1 MNETNLVQ
9 SVDRALRII
18 EFLAEN
24 PTGAGITEISKSLG
38 LSKGTVH
45 RLISTLKER
54 DFAYQSSNTE
64 LYRLSYKILYLY
76 NCISNNIDMFKVSR
90 PIIRKFADKVDA
102 SVHLATLDEKRSN
115 IVYIDRIE
123 PMNSQKLFVM
133 SSRVGKKAPCYCTA
147 AGKMLLSQY
156 SDDEIRDIM
165 KGEEYKTYTDKTIK
179 NIDEFLE
186 EIHKVR
192 KQGYALDENEYDH
205 GIICISIPIYNSNG
219 KIDFTMSVT
228 DLILYTKVEELI
240 NLKDQLDEVSRKVSN
255 AINYII

>member
-102 SVHLATLDEKRSN
+102 TVHLATLDEKRSN

-147 AGKMLLSQY
+147 AGKILLSQY
-156 SDDEIRDIM
+156 SDDEIQDIM

-240 NLKDQLDEVSRKVSN
+240 NLKGQLDEVSRKVSN
-255 AINYII
+255 AINYI

>member
-54 DFAYQSSNTE
+54 DFAYQSSNTQ

-102 SVHLATLDEKRSN
+102 TVHLATLDEKRSN

-123 PMNSQKLFVM
+123 PMNSQKPFVM

-147 AGKMLLSQY
+147 AGKILLSQY

-205 GIICISIPIYNSNG
+205 GIICISIPIYNSND
-219 KIDFTMSVT
+219 KIDFAMSVT
-228 DLILYTKVEELI
+228 GLILYTKAEELI

-255 AINYII
+255 AINYI

>member
-102 SVHLATLDEKRSN
+102 TVHLATLDEKRSN

-123 PMNSQKLFVM
+123 PMNSQKPFVM

-205 GIICISIPIYNSNG
+205 GIICISIPIYNSNV
-219 KIDFTMSVT
+219 KIDFAMSVT
-228 DLILYTKVEELI
+228 GLILYTKAEELI

-255 AINYII
+255 AINYI

>member
-54 DFAYQSSNTE
+54 DFAYQSSNTQ

-102 SVHLATLDEKRSN
+102 TVHLATLDEKRSN

-123 PMNSQKLFVM
+123 PMNSQKPFVM

-205 GIICISIPIYNSNG
+205 GIICISIPIYNSND
-219 KIDFTMSVT
+219 KIDFAMSVT
-228 DLILYTKVEELI
+228 GLILYTKAEELI

-255 AINYII
+255 AINYI

>member
-102 SVHLATLDEKRSN
+102 TVHLATLDEKHSN

-255 AINYII
+255 AINYI

>member
-102 SVHLATLDEKRSN
+102 TVHLATLDEKRSN

-219 KIDFTMSVT
+219 KIDFAMSVT
-228 DLILYTKVEELI
+228 GLILYTKAEELI
-240 NLKDQLDEVSRKVSN
+240 NLKDQL
-255 AINYII
+255 

>member
-24 PTGAGITEISKSLG
+24 PTGSGITEISKSLG

-102 SVHLATLDEKRSN
+102 TVHLATLDEKRSN

-219 KIDFTMSVT
+219 KIDFAMSVT
-228 DLILYTKVEELI
+228 GLILYTKAEELI

-255 AINYII
+255 AINYI

>member
-102 SVHLATLDEKRSN
+102 TVHLATLDEKRSN
-115 IVYIDRIE
+115 IVYMDRIE

-133 SSRVGKKAPCYCTA
+133 SSIVGKKAPCYCTA

-255 AINYII
+255 AINYI

>member
-102 SVHLATLDEKRSN
+102 TVHLATLDEKRSN

-219 KIDFTMSVT
+219 KIDFAMSVT
-228 DLILYTKVEELI
+228 GLILYTKAEELI
-240 NLKDQLDEVSRKVSN
+240 ALKDQLDEVSRKVSN

>member
-102 SVHLATLDEKRSN
+102 TVHLATLDEKRSN

-240 NLKDQLDEVSRKVSN
+240 NLKGQLDEVSRKVSN
-255 AINYII
+255 AINYI

>member
-54 DFAYQSSNTE
+54 DFAYQSSNTQ

-102 SVHLATLDEKRSN
+102 TVHLATLDEKRSN

-123 PMNSQKLFVM
+123 PMNSQKPFVM

-205 GIICISIPIYNSNG
+205 GIICISITIYNSND
-219 KIDFTMSVT
+219 KIDFAMSVT
-228 DLILYTKVEELI
+228 GLILYTKAEELI

-255 AINYII
+255 AINYI

>member
-90 PIIRKFADKVDA
+90 PIIRKFADTVDA
-102 SVHLATLDEKRSN
+102 TVHLATLDEKRSN

-219 KIDFTMSVT
+219 KIDFAMSVT
-228 DLILYTKVEELI
+228 GLILYTKAEELI

-255 AINYII
+255 AINYI

>member
-102 SVHLATLDEKRSN
+102 TVHLATLDEKRSN

-123 PMNSQKLFVM
+123 PMNSQKPFVM

-156 SDDEIRDIM
+156 SDDEIRDILN
-165 KGEEYKTYTDKTIK
+165 GEEYKTYTDKTIK

-219 KIDFTMSVT
+219 KIDFAMSVT
-228 DLILYTKVEELI
+228 GLILYTKVEELI
-240 NLKDQLDEVSRKVSN
+240 DLKDQLDEVSRKVSN
-255 AINYII
+255 AINYI

>member
-102 SVHLATLDEKRSN
+102 TVHLATLDEKRSN

-165 KGEEYKTYTDKTIK
+165 NGEEYKTYTDKTIK

-255 AINYII
+255 AINYI

>member
-24 PTGAGITEISKSLG
+24 PTGTGITEISKSLG

-102 SVHLATLDEKRSN
+102 TVHLATLDEKRSN

-123 PMNSQKLFVM
+123 PMNSQKPFVM

-147 AGKMLLSQY
+147 AGKILLSQY

-205 GIICISIPIYNSNG
+205 GIICISIPIYNSND
-219 KIDFTMSVT
+219 KIDFAMSVT
-228 DLILYTKVEELI
+228 GLILYTKAEELI

-255 AINYII
+255 AINYI

>member
-9 SVDRALRII
+9 SVDRALRVI

-102 SVHLATLDEKRSN
+102 TVHLATLDEKRSN

-240 NLKDQLDEVSRKVSN
+240 NLKGQLDEVSRKVSN
-255 AINYII
+255 AINYI

>member
-102 SVHLATLDEKRSN
+102 TVHLATLDEKRSN

-123 PMNSQKLFVM
+123 PMNSQKPFVM

-156 SDDEIRDIM
+156 SDDEM

-205 GIICISIPIYNSNG
+205 GIICISIPIYNSND
-219 KIDFTMSVT
+219 KIDFVMSVT
-228 DLILYTKVEELI
+228 GLILYTKAEELI

-255 AINYII
+255 AINYI

>member
-24 PTGAGITEISKSLG
+24 STGAGITEISKSLG
-38 LSKGTVH
+38 LSKCTVH

-54 DFAYQSSNTE
+54 DFAYQSSNTQ

-102 SVHLATLDEKRSN
+102 TVHLATLDEKRSN

-123 PMNSQKLFVM
+123 PMNSQKPFVM

-228 DLILYTKVEELI
+228 DLILYTKAEELI

-255 AINYII
+255 AINYI

>member
-90 PIIRKFADKVDA
+90 PIIRKFADKFDA
-102 SVHLATLDEKRSN
+102 TVHLASLDEKRSN

-123 PMNSQKLFVM
+123 PMNSQKPFVM

-147 AGKMLLSQY
+147 AGKILLSQY

-228 DLILYTKVEELI
+228 DLILYTKAEELI

-255 AINYII
+255 AINYI

>member
-102 SVHLATLDEKRSN
+102 TVHLATLDEKRSN

-123 PMNSQKLFVM
+123 PMNSQKPFVM

-156 SDDEIRDIM
+156 SDDKIRDIM

-205 GIICISIPIYNSNG
+205 GIICISIPIYNSND
-219 KIDFTMSVT
+219 KIDFAMSVT
-228 DLILYTKVEELI
+228 GLILYTKAEELI

-255 AINYII
+255 AINYI

>member
-54 DFAYQSSNTE
+54 DFAYQSSNTQ

-102 SVHLATLDEKRSN
+102 TVHLATLDEKRSN

-123 PMNSQKLFVM
+123 PMNSQKPFVM

-147 AGKMLLSQY
+147 AGKILLSQY

-205 GIICISIPIYNSNG
+205 GIICISIPIYNSND
-219 KIDFTMSVT
+219 KIDFAMSVT
-228 DLILYTKVEELI
+228 GLILYTKAE
-240 NLKDQLDEVSRKVSN
+240 
-255 AINYII
+255 

>member
-38 LSKGTVH
+38 LSKGTVY

-102 SVHLATLDEKRSN
+102 TVHLATLDEKRSN

-192 KQGYALDENEYDH
+192 KQRYALDENEYDH

-219 KIDFTMSVT
+219 KIDFAMSVT
-228 DLILYTKVEELI
+228 GLILYTKAEELI

-255 AINYII
+255 AINYI

>member
-1 MNETNLVQ
+1 
-9 SVDRALRII
+9 
-18 EFLAEN
+18 
-24 PTGAGITEISKSLG
+24 
-38 LSKGTVH
+38 
-45 RLISTLKER
+45 
-54 DFAYQSSNTE
+54 
-64 LYRLSYKILYLY
+64 
-76 NCISNNIDMFKVSR
+76 MFKVSR

-102 SVHLATLDEKRSN
+102 TVHLATLDEKRSN

-255 AINYII
+255 AINYI

>member
-54 DFAYQSSNTE
+54 DFAYQSSNTQ

-102 SVHLATLDEKRSN
+102 TVHLATLDEKRSN

-123 PMNSQKLFVM
+123 PMNSQKPFVM

-147 AGKMLLSQY
+147 AGKILLSQY
-156 SDDEIRDIM
+156 SDDE
-165 KGEEYKTYTDKTIK
+165 
-179 NIDEFLE
+179 
-186 EIHKVR
+186 
-192 KQGYALDENEYDH
+192 
-205 GIICISIPIYNSNG
+205 ICISIPIYNSNG
-219 KIDFTMSVT
+219 KIDFAMSVT
-228 DLILYTKVEELI
+228 GLILYTKAEELI

-255 AINYII
+255 AINYI

>member
-102 SVHLATLDEKRSN
+102 TVHLATLDEKRSN

-156 SDDEIRDIM
+156 SDDEIRDLM

-219 KIDFTMSVT
+219 KIDFAMSVT
-228 DLILYTKVEELI
+228 GLILYTKAEELI

-255 AINYII
+255 AINYI

>member
-102 SVHLATLDEKRSN
+102 TVHLATLDEKRSN

-123 PMNSQKLFVM
+123 PMNSQKPFVM

-205 GIICISIPIYNSNG
+205 GIICISIPIYNSND
-219 KIDFTMSVT
+219 KIDFAMSVT
-228 DLILYTKVEELI
+228 GLILYTKAEELI

-255 AINYII
+255 AINYI

>member
-102 SVHLATLDEKRSN
+102 TVHLATLDEKRSN

-179 NIDEFLE
+179 NIDGFLE

-205 GIICISIPIYNSNG
+205 GIVCISIPIYNSNG
-219 KIDFTMSVT
+219 KIDFAMSVT
-228 DLILYTKVEELI
+228 GLILYTKAEELI

-255 AINYII
+255 AINYI

>member
-18 EFLAEN
+18 EFLAEH

-102 SVHLATLDEKRSN
+102 TVHLATLDEKRSN

-123 PMNSQKLFVM
+123 PMNSQKPFVM

-219 KIDFTMSVT
+219 KIDFAMSVT

-255 AINYII
+255 AINYI

>member
-54 DFAYQSSNTE
+54 DFAYQSSNTQ

-102 SVHLATLDEKRSN
+102 TVHLATLDEKRSN

-123 PMNSQKLFVM
+123 PMNSQKPFVM

-147 AGKMLLSQY
+147 VGKMLLSQY

-205 GIICISIPIYNSNG
+205 GIICISIPIYNSND
-219 KIDFTMSVT
+219 KIDFAMSVT
-228 DLILYTKVEELI
+228 GLILYTKAEELI

-255 AINYII
+255 AINYI

>member
-102 SVHLATLDEKRSN
+102 TVHLATLDEKRSN

-123 PMNSQKLFVM
+123 PMNSQKPFVM

-156 SDDEIRDIM
+156 SDDEIRYIM

-219 KIDFTMSVT
+219 KIDFAMSVT
-228 DLILYTKVEELI
+228 GLILYTKAEELI

-255 AINYII
+255 AINYI

>member
-102 SVHLATLDEKRSN
+102 TVHLATLDDERSN

-123 PMNSQKLFVM
+123 PMNSQKPFVM

-205 GIICISIPIYNSNG
+205 GIICISIPIYDSNG
-219 KIDFTMSVT
+219 KINFAMSVT
-228 DLILYTKVEELI
+228 DLILYTKAEELI

-255 AINYII
+255 AINYI

>member
-1 MNETNLVQ
+1 M
-9 SVDRALRII
+9 
-18 EFLAEN
+18 
-24 PTGAGITEISKSLG
+24 
-38 LSKGTVH
+38 H

-102 SVHLATLDEKRSN
+102 TVHLATLDEKRSN

-123 PMNSQKLFVM
+123 PMNSQKPFVM

-219 KIDFTMSVT
+219 KIDFAMSVT
-228 DLILYTKVEELI
+228 GLILYTKAEELI

-255 AINYII
+255 AINYI

>member
-54 DFAYQSSNTE
+54 DFAYQSSNTQ

-102 SVHLATLDEKRSN
+102 TVHLATLDEKRSN

-123 PMNSQKLFVM
+123 PMNSQKPFVM

-156 SDDEIRDIM
+156 SDDEIRDILN
-165 KGEEYKTYTDKTIK
+165 GEEYKTYTDKTIK

-205 GIICISIPIYNSNG
+205 GIICISIPIYNSND
-219 KIDFTMSVT
+219 KIDFAMSVT
-228 DLILYTKVEELI
+228 GLILYTKAEELI

-255 AINYII
+255 AINYI

>member
-54 DFAYQSSNTE
+54 DFAYKSSNTE

-102 SVHLATLDEKRSN
+102 TVHLATLDEKRSN

-147 AGKMLLSQY
+147 AGKILLSQY

-219 KIDFTMSVT
+219 KIDFAMSVT
-228 DLILYTKVEELI
+228 GLILYTKAEELI

-255 AINYII
+255 AINYI

>member
-102 SVHLATLDEKRSN
+102 TVHLATLDEKRSN

-123 PMNSQKLFVM
+123 PMNSQKPFVM

-205 GIICISIPIYNSNG
+205 GIKCISIPMYNSDG
-219 KIDFTMSVT
+219 KIDFAMSVT
-228 DLILYTKVEELI
+228 GLILYTKAEELI

-255 AINYII
+255 AINYI

>member
-102 SVHLATLDEKRSN
+102 TVHLATLDEKRSN

-228 DLILYTKVEELI
+228 DLSLYTKVEELI
-240 NLKDQLDEVSRKVSN
+240 NLKGQLDEVSRKVSN
-255 AINYII
+255 AINYI